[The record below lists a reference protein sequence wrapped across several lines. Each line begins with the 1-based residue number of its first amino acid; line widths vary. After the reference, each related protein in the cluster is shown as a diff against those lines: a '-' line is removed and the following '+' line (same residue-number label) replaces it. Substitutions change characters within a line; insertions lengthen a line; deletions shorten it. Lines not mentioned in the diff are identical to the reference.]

1 MSCRTETD
9 IPSLAY
15 CSVASVVLPS
25 YAEAVVVVPAAA
37 VVLAEGKKLKRSA
50 AVDQSDQW
58 IGSPQQSYTSCHYQ
72 VYPHI
77 LIAVLHTSL
86 LAAVIVE
93 VAAAAVHHLVSHSLM
108 NYHQRWMS
116 CSCSMNSLTEA
127 SS

>member
-9 IPSLAY
+9 IPSLAC

-25 YAEAVVVVPAAA
+25 YAEAVVVVPAAVAA
-37 VVLAEGKKLKRSA
+37 VAEGKKLKRSA
-50 AVDQSDQW
+50 AVDQSERW
-58 IGSPQQSYTSCHYQ
+58 IGSPQQSYIDCHYQ

-77 LIAVLHTSL
+77 LIAVLHTFL

-93 VAAAAVHHLVSHSLM
+93 VAAAAVHHLEFRSLM

-116 CSCSMNSLTEA
+116 CSCSMNSSTEA